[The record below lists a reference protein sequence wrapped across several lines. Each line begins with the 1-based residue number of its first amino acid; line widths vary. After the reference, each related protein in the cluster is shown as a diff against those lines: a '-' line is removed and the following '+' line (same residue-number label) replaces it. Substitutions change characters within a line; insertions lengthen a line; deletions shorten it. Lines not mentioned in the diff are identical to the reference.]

1 MNEKPIPQHETNG
14 TKFEVKIN
22 YESPLDLIEP
32 NYPGNFP
39 EQMPIYLEIDWER
52 QEITA
57 FTRDYNIGGTP
68 AREWYGLATVY
79 ELPGNTRADQLA
91 EWVKKEVIP
100 RVEKLATKFES
111 VWNGS
116 NWVGEWKDDARD
128 DLFDLEYFLDG
139 ECSGMGSIP
148 TISDEGGLYHVID
161 WLENFPTA
169 DKYNI
174 TADTTDARLQEIADT
189 IVSEAEN
196 DDVVLTGDVFYYLQ
210 QIREEMQG

>member
-1 MNEKPIPQHETNG
+1 MHLERRNEEMVFT
-14 TKFEVKIN
+14 VKIN
-22 YESPLDLIEP
+22 YENRLDLIEP

-39 EQMPIYLEIDWER
+39 EQMPIYLEVDWER

-57 FTRDYNIGGTP
+57 FTRNYQIDGTP
-68 AREWYGLATVY
+68 SRQWHGLATVY
-79 ELPGNTRADQLA
+79 ELPGNTRADKLA
-91 EWVKKEVIP
+91 EWVKNEIVP
-100 RVEKLATKFES
+100 SVEKLIDKFES

-116 NWVGEWKDDARD
+116 NWIGRWSWDDQTEKNMWMFCEQMSAEE
-128 DLFDLEYFLDG
+128 LG
-139 ECSGMGSIP
+139 CGNIP
-148 TISDEGGLYHVID
+148 TLSDEGGLYHVID